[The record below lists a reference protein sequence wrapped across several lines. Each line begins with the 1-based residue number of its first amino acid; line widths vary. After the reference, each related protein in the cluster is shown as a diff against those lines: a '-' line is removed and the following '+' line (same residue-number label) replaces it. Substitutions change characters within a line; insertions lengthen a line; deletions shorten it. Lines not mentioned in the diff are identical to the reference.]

1 MLAKK
6 KIHWN
11 VWSNW
16 VYIEQFLKH
25 RYEYAI
31 SIFEK
36 KKFWNNCY
44 GLCLSVAL
52 SIIF

>member
-36 KKFWNNCY
+36 KKFE
-44 GLCLSVAL
+44 
-52 SIIF
+52 IIVMVYAYP